1 MLRPMLSALLLSA
14 LIAAPAARSAEQALK
29 VDTSNLPTVRVYL
42 PAPEGAAWT
51 GGTATLN
58 LEAAPPPATLAAFDW
73 AAEQPELAPLPERP
87 LSELSA
93 LPVLQ
98 LDDQKD
104 PAEGRLVVF
113 LVDASGSM
121 KGKGMAEARTLLEAV
136 VNTLRPVDKV
146 AITRFGDHSE
156 DILPPTPVS
165 EADAIR
171 AAAGKLDVM
180 RRGGGT
186 HLYDALATAVE
197 SHVRQLPEPE
207 LPGRRFFIL
216 FSDGMDGGSAIK
228 VEDFDSAFQRLAYAP
243 AVFTVGVG
251 SGSSSRL
258 KDLERIA
265 FKAGSR
271 DRFLDGPSAAQLVAA
286 FRKANAPL
294 QSQLLVEATLPTWH
308 RTEGSHPARL
318 RLTPAHGAE
327 HTFPVD
333 LAIQKLPAPIADAH
347 ASYSSEVQTVV
358 SAHEG
363 HQKTWSMVAWG
374 GGGVG
379 LLVVLLGIGATVQRR
394 QKEAAAAAELAE
406 EERRQAEAAREAR
419 LQSQLEAQAEE
430 AKAREARMVA
440 RQEDSARRAALASR
454 VPLVEMLC
462 TDGPLKG
469 ERFGIFKPRT
479 RVGRDS
485 ERCDLVLVAGEKSD
499 LAMSRLHAEFSL
511 QDGGWSVMAMSRGAL
526 AVGGSPLVEGD
537 RYPVRLGD
545 NVTLGKSVFLFRGP
559 A

>member
-1 MLRPMLSALLLSA
+1 MPRPIHSAMLSGALVWG
-14 LIAAPAARSAEQALK
+14 APASAAEQALK
-29 VDTSNLPTVRVYL
+29 VDTSDLPTVRVYL
-42 PAPEGAAWT
+42 PAPDGAPWT
-51 GGTATLN
+51 GGTATLS
-58 LEAAPPPATLAAFDW
+58 LDASPPPATLAAFDW
-73 AAEQPELAPLPERP
+73 AADQPELVPLPERP
-87 LSELSA
+87 VSELDA
-93 LPVLQ
+93 LSVLQ
-98 LDDQKD
+98 IDDQDD

-121 KGKGMAEARTLLEAV
+121 KGKGMGQARTLLEAV
-136 VNTLRPVDKV
+136 VNTLRPSDKV

-156 DILPPTPVS
+156 DLLAPTPVS
-165 EADAIR
+165 EAAAIR

-180 RRGGGT
+180 RKGGGT

-228 VEDFDSAFQRLAYAP
+228 VEDFDSAFQRLDYSP

-271 DRFLDGPSAAQLVAA
+271 DRFLDGPSAQQLVAA
-286 FRKANAPL
+286 FRKANEPL
-294 QSQLLVEATLPTWH
+294 QSQLMVEATLPTWH
-308 RTEGSHPARL
+308 QTEGSHTARI
-318 RLTPAHGAE
+318 RLTPAQGAE
-327 HTFPVD
+327 HTFPID

-347 ASYSSEVQTVV
+347 AAYTAGLHKVV
-358 SAHEG
+358 NAHED
-363 HQKTWSMVAWG
+363 HQQTWSMIGWG
-374 GGGVG
+374 GGGLG
-379 LLVVLLGIGATVQRR
+379 LLVVFGGIGATLQRR
-394 QKEAAAAAELAE
+394 QRDAAAAAQVAE
-406 EERRQAEAAREAR
+406 EERRQADAEREAR
-419 LQSQLEAQAEE
+419 LQSQLMAQAEE

-454 VPLVEMLC
+454 VPLVELLC

-479 RVGRDS
+479 RVGRDT
-485 ERCDLVLVAGEKSD
+485 ERCDLVLVAGDKSD
-499 LAMSRLHAEFSL
+499 LAMSRLHAEFSI

-526 AVGGSPLVEGD
+526 AVGGRPLVEGD

-545 NVTLGKSVFLFRGP
+545 HVTLGKCVFLFRGP